1 MWFKKLHMFFQS
13 FMKCSICKDL
23 TASSMLPNSHNV
35 MSTETPPLT
44 RCTNASPLLEV
55 HGGWMAK
62 LKWCIN
68 TCAINFFKPV
78 LYGHMFFWLWQG
90 NHSFIINFQS
100 FCCCGV
106 QMKFT
111 KRVNFWMEWKVS
123 PRADRNDAIKLTVRK
138 LLPKLIST
146 KNSQNP
152 L

>member
-35 MSTETPPLT
+35 MSTEIPPLT

-68 TCAINFFKPV
+68 MPLIFLSQFYMGTC
-78 LYGHMFFWLWQG
+78 FFWLWQG
-90 NHSFIINFQS
+90 NLLLLIF
-100 FCCCGV
+100 
-106 QMKFT
+106 
-111 KRVNFWMEWKVS
+111 RVFVVVVYRWNLLRGSIFGWSEKCHQEQTEMMEKV
-123 PRADRNDAIKLTVRK
+123 TVRK
-138 LLPKLIST
+138 LLPKLIRG

-152 L
+152 R